1 MMNDAPGQ
9 GADGRVNFDQ
19 GVRVHI
25 AAIDGSWRRAC
36 MMSEVSQTGARLTLS
51 EGIDSL
57 DLSEFMLLLTP
68 TGIVSRRCQLVRAEG
83 EVVDIR
89 FVLAGRRDTGR

>member
-1 MMNDAPGQ
+1 MKNSPGGQ
-9 GADGRVNFDQ
+9 GVNFDQ

-36 MMSEVSQTGARLTLS
+36 MMSEVSQTGAKLTLS
-51 EGIDSL
+51 EGIDKL

-68 TGIVSRRCQLVRAEG
+68 TGIVSRRCELVRADG
-83 EVVDIR
+83 EEVFIR
-89 FVLAGRRDTGR
+89 FVPAERKKPSR

>member
-1 MMNDAPGQ
+1 MKKSPDGQ
-9 GADGRVNFDQ
+9 GVNFDQ

-36 MMSEVSQTGARLTLS
+36 MMSEVSQAGAKLTLS
-51 EGIDSL
+51 EGVDRL

-68 TGIVSRRCQLVRAEG
+68 TGIVSRRCELVRAEG
-83 EVVDIR
+83 EEVYIR
-89 FVLAGRRDTGR
+89 FVPGERKKPAR